1 MNSTLSYLI
10 RDGMDSDIESCLALD
25 HSTRTERV
33 WQMNLIQDGTNWQAT
48 FREERLPREVDVTH
62 APDKDRLQ
70 LMLSPEA
77 CFLVAVGKGDASDL
91 HLGYL
96 TLHVDPVHRIAYV
109 HDIVVERE
117 FRQHGIGA
125 RLLRVARTW
134 AMDAGAKRLL
144 LETRTQNYAAIQFCQ
159 AQGLGFCGFN
169 EQYFASRDI
178 AIFFGQSL
186 R

>member
-10 RDGMDSDIESCLALD
+10 RDGIDSDIDPCLDLN
-25 HSTRTERV
+25 HSTRTGHV

-48 FREERLPREVDVTH
+48 FRKERLPREVDVLHT
-62 APDKDRLQ
+62 PNNERLR

-77 CFLVAVGKGDASDL
+77 CFLVAAGKGDNADL

-96 TLHVDPVHRIAYV
+96 TLHVDPVHRIGYV

-117 FRQHGIGA
+117 FRRRGIGA

-134 AMDAGAKRLL
+134 AIDAGAKRLM

-159 AQGLGFCGFN
+159 KNGLSFCGFN
-169 EQYFASRDI
+169 EQYFPGQDI